1 MRIDID
7 AKLEEILDEIKSS
20 NWNITGRGHTETI
33 RFLAD
38 FYRSNKSI
46 DELIETHMKKIPD
59 HIREAFQK
67 CLRDVIVNIFSVA
80 GEEALRKVIPPEDGE
95 RGHASY

>member
-7 AKLEEILDEIKSS
+7 EKLEEILDEIKSS

-46 DELIETHMKKIPD
+46 DELIETHMRKIPD
-59 HIREAFQK
+59 HIQKAFQK
-67 CLRDVIVNIFSVA
+67 SLREVILNIFSVA
-80 GEEALRKVIPPEDGE
+80 GEEALRKAIPREDG
-95 RGHASY
+95 HDSH